1 MLFANKVKGASA
13 EAIIAQSF
21 AKIQK
26 TNIQKKRKQ
35 VFLPVFSSFILLIA
49 IYGFFFS
56 FLLRV
61 TRSKPRCC

>member
-13 EAIIAQSF
+13 AAIIAHSF

-61 TRSKPRCC
+61 TRSKQQHC